1 MLYRSKSSEETR
13 QEKKARESRRPTM
26 IHLRKPSL
34 SDSVSSAESSATFP
48 STQSSPCRRTP
59 TLDFDPLSMHPTFSL
74 PPPPPRLSER
84 PFILS
89 AEDSSSP
96 RYPGVDTDEVL
107 EHYFRSQDDTKT
119 DTMLSPP
126 TDSPTPMAHPQPRTA
141 EEGSDYFL
149 YKLRL
154 VELQEQQRQAAIE
167 AMTSTAASAACQSRW
182 SVSTVDVDESAFDS
196 DSDDDADET
205 DGTDDTDDTD
215 AYGEDEEPVLEMAI
229 RAERPARHAAS
240 WQNFSYKRDPL
251 TPASPRRP
259 AMQTMDS
266 VEDFI
271 KRGGW
276 KRRGI
281 IFQADDAR
289 AESSMF

>member
-1 MLYRSKSSEETR
+1 
-13 QEKKARESRRPTM
+13 M

-34 SDSVSSAESSATFP
+34 SDSVSSAEST
-48 STQSSPCRRTP
+48 STQSSPGRRTP
-59 TLDFDPLSMHPTFSL
+59 TLDFDPLSMHPTYS
-74 PPPPPRLSER
+74 PPPPPARLSER

-89 AEDSSSP
+89 HDESS
-96 RYPGVDTDEVL
+96 TDEVL
-107 EHYFRSQDDTKT
+107 EHYFRVQDDSK
-119 DTMLSPP
+119 
-126 TDSPTPMAHPQPRTA
+126 TDSPTPLAHPQPRSA
-141 EEGSDYFL
+141 EEGGDYFL

-167 AMTSTAASAACQSRW
+167 AMTTTTTTTTSTAACQSRW
-182 SVSTVDVDESAFDS
+182 SMSTVDIDESAFDS
-196 DSDDDADET
+196 DSDDDDET

-215 AYGEDEEPVLEMAI
+215 AYDEDEEPVIEMAV

-240 WQNFSYKRDPL
+240 WQNFSYKRDPI
-251 TPASPRRP
+251 TPSSPRRP
-259 AMQTMDS
+259 PMKTMDS

>member
-1 MLYRSKSSEETR
+1 
-13 QEKKARESRRPTM
+13 M

-34 SDSVSSAESSATFP
+34 SDSVSSAESTSTLRSA
-48 STQSSPCRRTP
+48 QSSPGRRTP
-59 TLDFDPLSMHPTFSL
+59 TLDFDPLSMHPTYS
-74 PPPPPRLSER
+74 PPPPPARLSER

-89 AEDSSSP
+89 HDSHDS
-96 RYPGVDTDEVL
+96 GVDTDEVL
-107 EHYFRSQDDTKT
+107 EHYFRAQDDCKT
-119 DTMLSPP
+119 DSMLSPP
-126 TDSPTPMAHPQPRTA
+126 TDSPTPMAHPQPRSA
-141 EEGSDYFL
+141 DEGGDYFL

-167 AMTSTAASAACQSRW
+167 AMTSATTTSTTTTTTNTACQSRW
-182 SVSTVDVDESAFDS
+182 SMSTVDVEESAFDS
-196 DSDDDADET
+196 DSDDDET

-215 AYGEDEEPVLEMAI
+215 TYEYDEEPVLEMAV

-240 WQNFSYKRDPL
+240 WQNFSYKRDL
-251 TPASPRRP
+251 APASPRRP
-259 AMQTMDS
+259 PMKTMDS

-281 IFQADDAR
+281 IFQADDTR